1 MNGGWKKMKEY
12 QQYVKTKANLV
23 RCELNITSY
32 VKNEDEIIADWTKS
46 KHEER
51 IMSNWE
57 KNKKNK

>member
-1 MNGGWKKMKEY
+1 MKEY
-12 QQYVKTKANLV
+12 QPYVKTKANLV